1 MGKVVHS
8 WGTCERQAAFIR
20 LYPSGIMRLS
30 NLDQFLQLPVDPLEY
45 VVDEEVVTKLDNL
58 DLVVAGE
65 LVHRRVGL
73 APAHRGGCEAAS
85 SAAAP
90 GRQGHGGVGQ
100 RNLWTLGGRA
110 NRGYLRAVTE
120 TNGKYLL
127 NFFGYHSMFASC
139 VFTLPSHVIIENEA

>member
-1 MGKVVHS
+1 MLNCTPAGIVEKKQ
-8 WGTCERQAAFIR
+8 QAAFIR

-120 TNGKYLL
+120 TNSKY
-127 NFFGYHSMFASC
+127 FGYHSMFAC
-139 VFTLPSHVIIENEA
+139 IFTLPSHVIIENEA